1 MGWEWSSAI
10 IQHMFLKSPQR
21 CTIIMF
27 SFHITGCRSLL
38 FIMLVLYVLFTAQCI
53 ITCHD
58 LNAHSCA
65 FSQGNM
71 PPTSTYIK
79 RWSETV
85 YLTPPHQLWHS
96 QADLLDIMFNICPSL
111 SVSHFRIFFSRL
123 FHFLFTGSAFRHISS
138 LLCLWLVR
146 FTLSIFSC
154 LTSPL
159 TFLLHDHPITNNML
173 H

>member
-1 MGWEWSSAI
+1 MGWELSSAI

-58 LNAHSCA
+58 LNAHWCA

-79 RWSETV
+79 SHNLRLFIWLLHTSFDTLRLT
-85 YLTPPHQLWHS
+85 YLT
-96 QADLLDIMFNICPSL
+96 
-111 SVSHFRIFFSRL
+111 
-123 FHFLFTGSAFRHISS
+123 
-138 LLCLWLVR
+138 
-146 FTLSIFSC
+146 SC
-154 LTSPL
+154 LIYVPLSPSHTFAAFFFPSFSFSLHWVSIQNSSPL
-159 TFLLHDHPITNNML
+159 SFAYDSSTSHYQFSPVWLHLSPSCCMTIQ
-173 H
+173 